1 MPSTQIKAST
11 VVHTVIPVTRKW
23 RQGDP
28 RDSLAGQLS
37 YISELQVPRDPVS
50 KDTEESKES
59 LLLSVSSTNV
69 CEGSAAHRQAYST
82 HTHTQHTRTQNKFRG
97 SVPRRRKD
105 PCHNIDFS
113 KVNAHPSE
121 SLKPLKGV
129 ILWKTPYLR
138 TVTKTKPRK

>member
-50 KDTEESKES
+50 KDTEGSKES

-69 CEGSAAHRQAYST
+69 CEVSAAHRQAYST
-82 HTHTQHTRTQNKFRG
+82 HTHRT
-97 SVPRRRKD
+97 
-105 PCHNIDFS
+105 DF
-113 KVNAHPSE
+113 VGQYLEDGRIP
-121 SLKPLKGV
+121 V
-129 ILWKTPYLR
+129 TILTFQK
-138 TVTKTKPRK
+138 

>member
-23 RQGDP
+23 RQEDP

-69 CEGSAAHRQAYST
+69 REVSTAHRQAYST
-82 HTHTQHTRTQNKFRG
+82 HTQNRFRG

-121 SLKPLKGV
+121 SLKPLKRV